1 MPANKNAVIRY
12 MYLDQ
17 MLSDRHHYY
26 SRTDLFEKCNA
37 RLARDGYNEVSKR
50 TIELDLIDMGL
61 PPFNMDIDDSLVIG
75 GKHIIRYSDQTVSL
89 FSKPLSEDEK
99 KLLREALSTMGQFSG
114 LENFEWIANLQEK
127 LDDDQS
133 FGGKNITEEGEQ
145 RKIISFSSNPYLKNI
160 NLLGK
165 LFSAISNKKVVS
177 VEYKKF
183 DSETAS
189 RFVVYPYLLKEYSDR
204 WYLVCNSVGDEVFPY
219 REDFV
224 MNLPLD
230 RIVSFEEVEGIKYK
244 DCPLDLDERFDDI
257 VGVSYYEDR
266 KLEPILFAVTNTTAN
281 YIRTKPMHSSQ
292 AELPVEQQRE
302 LRQQYPSLHEFC
314 FFRIECIPN
323 NELHSLLYSY
333 GKRLLVITPDWLRKE
348 LLEESKQQTSLYM
361 SIQ

>member
-26 SRTDLFEKCNA
+26 SRTDLCKKCNE
-37 RLARDGYNEVSKR
+37 RLVRDGYSEVSKR

-61 PPFNMDIDDSLVIG
+61 PPFNMDIDDSLVMG

-89 FSKPLSEDEK
+89 FSKPLSDDEK

-114 LENFEWIANLQEK
+114 LDNFEWIANLQEK
-127 LDDDQS
+127 LDDEKS
-133 FGGKNITEEGEQ
+133 FGGKNITDEGEH
-145 RKIISFSSNPYLKNI
+145 RKIIAFSSNPYLKNL

-165 LFSAISNKKVVS
+165 LFSAISNKKVIS

-183 DSETAS
+183 DSDTAS

-204 WYLVCNSVGDEVFPY
+204 WYLICNSVGDEVFPY
-219 REDFV
+219 REDFL

-230 RIVSFEEVEGIKYK
+230 RIMSFDEVEDIDYL

-266 KLEPILFAVTNTTAN
+266 KLEKILFAVTKTTAN

-292 AELPVEQQRE
+292 IELPSSRQDE
-302 LRQQYPSLHEFC
+302 LHDKYPVLSEFV
-314 FFRIECIPN
+314 FFTIECIPN
-323 NELHSLLYSY
+323 FELHSLLYSY
-333 GKRLLVITPDWLRKE
+333 GQKLVVLSPDTIRVELKE
-348 LLEESKQQTSLYM
+348 EAERQADLY
-361 SIQ
+361 SRI

>member
-26 SRTDLFEKCNA
+26 SRTDLCKKCNE
-37 RLARDGYNEVSKR
+37 RLARDGYSEVSKR

-61 PPFNMDIDDSLVIG
+61 PPFNMDIDDSLEIG

-89 FSKPLSEDEK
+89 FSKPLSDDEK

-114 LENFEWIANLQEK
+114 LDNFEWIANLQEK
-127 LDDDQS
+127 LDDEKS
-133 FGGKNITEEGEQ
+133 FGGKNITDEGEH
-145 RKIISFSSNPYLKNI
+145 RKIISFSSNPYLKNL

-165 LFSAISNKKVVS
+165 LFSAISNKKVIS

-183 DSETAS
+183 DSDTAS

-204 WYLVCNSVGDEVFPY
+204 WYLICNSVGDEVFPY
-219 REDFV
+219 REDFL

-230 RIVSFEEVEGIKYK
+230 RIMSFDEVEDIDYL
-244 DCPLDLDERFDDI
+244 DSPLDLDERFDDI

-266 KLEPILFAVTNTTAN
+266 KLEKILFAVTKTTAN

-292 AELPVEQQRE
+292 IELPSSRQDE
-302 LRQQYPSLHEFC
+302 LHDKYPALSD
-314 FFRIECIPN
+314 FFFFTIECIPN
-323 NELHSLLYSY
+323 FELHSLLYSY
-333 GKRLLVITPDWLRKE
+333 GQKLVVLSPDWIRKE
-348 LLEESKQQTSLYM
+348 LREEAEKQAELYL
-361 SIQ
+361 II

>member
-26 SRTDLFEKCNA
+26 SRTDLCEKCNE
-37 RLARDGYNEVSKR
+37 RLVRDGYSEVSKR

-61 PPFNMDIDDSLVIG
+61 PPFNMDIDDSLIMG
-75 GKHIIRYSDQTVSL
+75 GKRIVRYSDQTVSL
-89 FSKPLSEDEK
+89 FSKPLSDDEK

-114 LENFEWIANLQEK
+114 LENFEWIADLQEK
-127 LDDDQS
+127 LDDEKA
-133 FGGKNITEEGEQ
+133 FGGKNITDDGLQ

-183 DSETAS
+183 DSDVAS
-189 RFVVYPYLLKEYSDR
+189 KFIVYPYLLKEYSDR
-204 WYLVCNSVGDEVFPY
+204 WYLICNSVGDEVYPY

-230 RIVSFEEVEGIKYK
+230 RIMSFDEVEDMEYK

-257 VGVSYYEDR
+257 VGISYYEDR
-266 KLEPILFAVTNTTAN
+266 KLEKILYAVTKATAN

-292 AELPVEQQRE
+292 IELTSARQEELHAE
-302 LRQQYPSLHEFC
+302 YPALSEYV
-314 FFRIECIPN
+314 FFTIECIPN
-323 NELHSLLYSY
+323 FELHSLLYSY
-333 GKRLLVITPDWLRKE
+333 GQKLVVLSPDSIRADMQ
-348 LLEESKQQTSLYM
+348 EEAQKQADIYNH
-361 SIQ
+361 I

>member
-26 SRTDLFEKCNA
+26 SRADLCDKCNA
-37 RLARDGYNEVSKR
+37 RLVRDGYSEVSKR

-61 PPFNMDIDDSLVIG
+61 PPFNMDIDDSLVIN
-75 GKHIIRYSDQTVSL
+75 GKHIVRYTDQSVSL
-89 FSKPLSEDEK
+89 FSKPLSDDEK
-99 KLLREALSTMGQFSG
+99 RLLREALSTMGQFSG

-127 LDDDQS
+127 LDDEQS
-133 FGGKNITEEGEQ
+133 FGGKGITDDGLQ

-165 LFSAISNKKVVS
+165 LFTAISNRKVIS

-183 DSETAS
+183 DSDIVS

-204 WYLVCNSVGDEVFPY
+204 WYLICNSIGDEVYPY

-230 RIVSFEEVEGIKYK
+230 RILSFDEVEGIEYK

-257 VGVSYYEDR
+257 IGVSYFENRDA
-266 KLEPILFAVTNTTAN
+266 EPVLFAVTKTTAN
-281 YIRTKPMHSSQ
+281 YIRTKPLHSSQ
-292 AELPVEQQRE
+292 IELISSQQEE
-302 LRQQYPSLHEFC
+302 LKANYPSLSDYV
-314 FFRIECIPN
+314 FFTIECIPN
-323 NELHSLLYSY
+323 LELHSLLY
-333 GKRLLVITPDWLRKE
+333 GFGQNLVVLSPDSIRKAMKNE
-348 LLEESKQQTSLYM
+348 AEKQAEMYN
-361 SIQ
+361 SI